1 MRVSILKKNK
11 VFQKTYMKID
21 YTSLVSTPNVQKVAA
36 SGITWCQQGRGE
48 WDPKFVCLHAVSTA
62 QMDPT
67 EKLALQLK
75 LRRQIAA
82 AAGRKST
89 TSLPLFMEAFALEVE
104 EELSTLATQY
114 WAK

>member
-1 MRVSILKKNK
+1 MKEKTRRKKCKMRVSILKKNK
-11 VFQKTYMKID
+11 VFQKTYMKIGVEK
-21 YTSLVSTPNVQKVAA
+21 LLRAGMVSAR
-36 SGITWCQQGRGE
+36 TWR
-48 WDPKFVCLHAVSTA
+48 VHAVGMA
-62 QMDPT
+62 PA
-67 EKLALQLK
+67 EKVK

-114 WAK
+114 WTE